1 MNTLTL
7 SPAAPVGGSPAAVG
21 SSLPSS
27 PPALAP
33 VHSARAAFHPEVV
46 AEVAAAVAKDDV
58 VVVGMAQNPVVRGV
72 RRWLDAKGV
81 RYTYLGYGS
90 YLSKWR
96 PRLAIKLWS
105 GWPTFPQVFV
115 HGVLVG
121 GLADVKRL
129 DEQGEWARL
138 LAAGRRPTESARS

>member
-1 MNTLTL
+1 MNPLTTSL
-7 SPAAPVGGSPAAVG
+7 AAPVGGSPTALAA
-21 SSLPSS
+21 PPPAS

-33 VHSARAAFHPEVV
+33 VHTARAAFHPEIV

-129 DEQGEWARL
+129 DEQGEWAKL
-138 LAAGRRPTESARS
+138 LAAGRPVTGARSS

>member
-1 MNTLTL
+1 MNALTP
-7 SPAAPVGGSPAAVG
+7 SPAAPIGGSPTGPGAPLPG
-21 SSLPSS
+21 SPV
-27 PPALAP
+27 ALST
-33 VHSARAAFHPEVV
+33 VHAARAAFHPEVV

-121 GLADVKRL
+121 GYADVKRL
-129 DEQGEWARL
+129 DEQGEWAKL
-138 LAAGRRPTESARS
+138 LAAGRRPTAAPSS